1 MKKSWIGWVPI
12 GALSVATSVALG
24 NPFSGPNPQGGNLTW
39 SGFSNGSVAA
49 SISGNNGA
57 SYENV
62 LAGQF
67 VGFFDPNSEADAPGA
82 EADDFLRFFC
92 IDISQ
97 SAAGG
102 PLPYTRTLGVPDA
115 TRAAQLTRLFDQFYP
130 NKTTGTY
137 YSGGPTNF
145 GSFASAD
152 ESAGFQLAVWEIWFD
167 DGLSLSAGTFRATS
181 SPAVLGGPTSIWV
194 RRQAGPHLTD
204 GRSTISRTIP
214 TRIIFRSLTRLR

>member
-1 MKKSWIGWVPI
+1 MPV
-12 GALSVATSVALG
+12 GALSLATSVAFG

-92 IDISQ
+92 IFCCCS
-97 SAAGG
+97 SSSNCN
-102 PLPYTRTLGVPDA
+102 
-115 TRAAQLTRLFDQFYP
+115 RASCCWD
-130 NKTTGTY
+130 
-137 YSGGPTNF
+137 SM
-145 GSFASAD
+145 
-152 ESAGFQLAVWEIWFD
+152 
-167 DGLSLSAGTFRATS
+167 
-181 SPAVLGGPTSIWV
+181 
-194 RRQAGPHLTD
+194 
-204 GRSTISRTIP
+204 
-214 TRIIFRSLTRLR
+214 

>member
-1 MKKSWIGWVPI
+1 MPV
-12 GALSVATSVALG
+12 GALSLATSVALG

-115 TRAAQLTRLFDQFYP
+115 TRAAQLTRLFDQQSQELDL
-130 NKTTGTY
+130 GRRLALVQAIQRRLGEA
-137 YSGGPTNF
+137 SLRPTLAWRLDY
-145 GSFASAD
+145 FARWPHVKGLTPHHSIYGWGRLQD
-152 ESAGFQLAVWEIWFD
+152 VWLE
-167 DGLSLSAGTFRATS
+167 R
-181 SPAVLGGPTSIWV
+181 
-194 RRQAGPHLTD
+194 
-204 GRSTISRTIP
+204 
-214 TRIIFRSLTRLR
+214 